1 MSWRR
6 MPPDEPETIYTSNAN
21 EPEQLAADLK
31 TVVDRIIE
39 NRKNDEATEAKHL
52 LFFIN
57 ATNGYIRILWT
68 NENKA
73 VGNWVYHLDVP
84 KLHEG
89 GDAFVFDKMCY
100 SALWDYAEENN
111 FDEEYE
117 PIYDIF
123 YKTELTDAEELL
135 I

>member
-1 MSWRR
+1 MN
-6 MPPDEPETIYTSNAN
+6 PDEPETIYTSNAT
-21 EPEQLAADLK
+21 ELSQLTEDLK

-39 NRKNDEATEAKHL
+39 NRENDEATAAKQL
-52 LFFIN
+52 FFFIN

-68 NENKA
+68 NDTEA
-73 VGNWVYHLDVP
+73 VGNWVYHLDLLE
-84 KLHEG
+84 LHEG

-100 SALWDYAEENN
+100 NALWDYAEENN

-123 YKTELTDAEELL
+123 YRTELTEVEELL

>member
-1 MSWRR
+1 MN
-6 MPPDEPETIYTSNAN
+6 PDEPETIYTSNAT
-21 EPEQLAADLK
+21 ELSQLTEDLK
-31 TVVDRIIE
+31 KVVDRMIE
-39 NRKNDEATEAKHL
+39 NRETYEATEAKQ
-52 LFFIN
+52 LFFYIN

-68 NENKA
+68 NDNEA

-84 KLHEG
+84 ELHEG
-89 GDAFVFDKMCY
+89 GDAIVFDKTCY

-123 YKTELTDAEELL
+123 YRTELTEAEELL

>member
-6 MPPDEPETIYTSNAN
+6 MNPDEPETIYTSNAT
-21 EPEQLAADLK
+21 ELSQLTEDLK
-31 TVVDRIIE
+31 TVVDRMIE
-39 NRKNDEATEAKHL
+39 NRETDEATEAKQ
-52 LFFIN
+52 LFFYIN

-68 NENKA
+68 NDNESA
-73 VGNWVYHLDVP
+73 GIWIYHLDLP
-84 KLHEG
+84 ELHEG
-89 GDAFVFDKMCY
+89 GDAIVFDKMCY
-100 SALWDYAEENN
+100 NALWDYAEENN

-123 YKTELTDAEELL
+123 YRTELTAVEELL